1 MARTTKKPTT
11 EKKTRNRRTHDE
23 MIADLQAEI
32 ERIRKRAAVKK
43 AKKSPALKAL
53 TDAVRSIDTALR
65 SAESGTLKKAL
76 SEAREPLVAYLA
88 MEGVPVPQRRGRKPK
103 AREAGEAA

>member
-1 MARTTKKPTT
+1 MARKPTNAP
-11 EKKTRNRRTHDE
+11 EKKTRNRRTE
-23 MIADLQAEI
+23 EQRIADLQAEI
-32 ERIRKRAAVKK
+32 ERLQKRAVVKK

-65 SAESGTLKKAL
+65 SADSGTLKKAL
-76 SEAREPLVAYLA
+76 SDAREPLAAYLA
-88 MEGVPVPQRRGRKPK
+88 MEGVPIPQRRGRKPK